1 MTLIQRQT
9 RIVRAL
15 ENVYRR
21 KWQNPGQRSRAV
33 RLLAEF
39 NAKRMAFAGYTPQEA
54 KDSFEQCR
62 DMAMLSI
69 SAESSLVQ
77 Q

>member
-9 RIVRAL
+9 KIVSVL
-15 ENVYRR
+15 ENIYRR
-21 KWQNPGQRSRAV
+21 KWQNPGQRSKAV

-39 NAKRMAFAGYTPQEA
+39 NAKRMAFAGYTA
-54 KDSFEQCR
+54 DDARASFKQCM
-62 DMAMLSI
+62 DIAMLNINSGPLF
-69 SAESSLVQ
+69 AQ

>member
-9 RIVRAL
+9 RIVRVL

-39 NAKRMAFAGYTPQEA
+39 NAKRMAFAGYTADEA
-54 KDSFEQCR
+54 RASFKQCM
-62 DMAMLSI
+62 DMAMLNINSGPLF
-69 SAESSLVQ
+69 AQ